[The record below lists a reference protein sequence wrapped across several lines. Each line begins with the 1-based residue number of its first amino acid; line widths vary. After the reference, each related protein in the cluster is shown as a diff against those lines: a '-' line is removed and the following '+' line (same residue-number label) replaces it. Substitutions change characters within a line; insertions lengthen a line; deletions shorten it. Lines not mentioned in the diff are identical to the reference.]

1 MYAYF
6 IGKIAYVQAD
16 SVIMEVNN
24 IGYNIKV
31 SAQTIQNLGHM
42 SGDVKLYTYTYVK
55 EDALSLFGFLTREEL
70 ELFKKMITVNGIG
83 PKGALAILSTMSV
96 DTLRFAI
103 LSGDAKSIAKSPG
116 IGAKTAE
123 RLIIDLKD
131 KISAEEVF
139 ALNTPDMPIN
149 TSGTESP
156 AKKEAIEA
164 LTALG
169 YSATDAIKAVNQ
181 VECTSDAATATE
193 EILKA
198 SLKIIMTL

>member
-1 MYAYF
+1 MYAYL
-6 IGKIAYVQAD
+6 IGEITYMQSDCV
-16 SVIMEVNN
+16 VMEVNH
-24 IGYNIKV
+24 IGYNVKV
-31 SAQTIQNLGHM
+31 SAQTIQDLGNM
-42 SGDVKLYTYTYVK
+42 SGEIKLYTYTYVK

-96 DTLRFAI
+96 DALRLAI
-103 LSGDAKSIAKSPG
+103 LSSDAKSIAKAPG

-131 KISAEEVF
+131 KI
-139 ALNTPDMPIN
+139 NTDELFSIN
-149 TSGTESP
+149 LPNATSDVSRNELP

-169 YSATDAIKAVNQ
+169 YPVSDAVKAVNR
-181 VECTSDAATATE
+181 VDCDESTSTE
-193 EILKA
+193 TILKA
-198 SLKIIMTL
+198 ALKIIISL

>member
-6 IGKIAYVQAD
+6 IGKITYMQTD
-16 SVIMEVNN
+16 SVVMEVNN

-31 SAQTIQNLGHM
+31 SAKTIEHLGRV
-42 SGDVKLYTYTYVK
+42 SGEVKLYTYTYVK
-55 EDALSLFGFLTREEL
+55 EDALALFGFMTREEL
-70 ELFKKMITVNGIG
+70 ELFQKMITVNGIG
-83 PKGALAILSTMSV
+83 PKGALAILSTLSV

-103 LSGDAKSIAKSPG
+103 LSGNSKSIAKAPG

-131 KISAEEVF
+131 KINVEDVLSPHTAESDTVGAVYE
-139 ALNTPDMPIN
+139 L
-149 TSGTESP
+149 P

-164 LTALG
+164 LSALG
-169 YSATDAIKAVNQ
+169 YSATDAMKAVNQ
-181 VECTSDAATATE
+181 VSCDENTSTE

-198 SLKIIMTL
+198 ALKIIITL

>member
-6 IGKIAYVQAD
+6 IGKIAYIQED
-16 SVIMEVNN
+16 SVVMEVNN

-31 SAQTIQNLGHM
+31 SSQTVQSLGNM
-42 SGDVKLYTYTYVK
+42 SGDVKLFTYTYVK

-103 LSGDAKSIAKSPG
+103 LSGDAKSIAKAPG

-123 RLIIDLKD
+123 RLIIDLRD
-131 KISAEEVF
+131 KISAEDVF
-139 ALNTPDMPIN
+139 AVNSADAPVVNATQEL
-149 TSGTESP
+149 P

-181 VECTSDAATATE
+181 VACDENTSTE
-193 EILKA
+193 DILKA
-198 SLKIIMTL
+198 SLKIIISL

>member
-6 IGKIAYVQAD
+6 IGKITYMTAD
-16 SVIMEVNN
+16 SVVLEVNN

-31 SAQTIQNLGHM
+31 SAQTIQNLGHL
-42 SGDVKLYTYTYVK
+42 SGEVKLYTYTYVK
-55 EDALSLFGFLTREEL
+55 EDALNLFGFLTREEL
-70 ELFKKMITVNGIG
+70 DLFKMMLTVNGIG
-83 PKGALAILSTMSV
+83 PKGALSILSTLSV

-116 IGAKTAE
+116 VGAKSAE

-131 KISAEEVF
+131 KINAEDVF
-139 ALNTPDMPIN
+139 TLN
-149 TSGTESP
+149 SSESNAVIVTQELP

-169 YSATDAIKAVNQ
+169 YSATDALKAVNQ
-181 VECTSDAATATE
+181 ITCAEDTTVE
-193 EILKA
+193 EILKQA
-198 SLKIIMTL
+198 LKVIMTL

>member
-6 IGKIAYVQAD
+6 IGRITYMTAD
-16 SVIMEVNN
+16 SVVLEVNN

-31 SAQTIQNLGHM
+31 SAQTIQNLGHL
-42 SGDVKLYTYTYVK
+42 SGEVKLYTYTYVK
-55 EDALSLFGFLTREEL
+55 EDALGLFGFLTREEL
-70 ELFKKMITVNGIG
+70 ELFKMMLTVNGIG
-83 PKGALAILSTMSV
+83 PKGALSILSTLSV

-116 IGAKTAE
+116 VGAKSAE

-131 KISAEEVF
+131 KINAEDVF
-139 ALNTPDMPIN
+139 ILN
-149 TSGTESP
+149 SSESNAAVVTQELP

-169 YSATDAIKAVNQ
+169 YSATDALKAVNQ
-181 VECTSDAATATE
+181 ITCTEDTTVE
-193 EILKA
+193 EILKQA
-198 SLKIIMTL
+198 LKVIMTL

>member
-6 IGKIAYVQAD
+6 IGDVVAMQTD
-16 SVIMEVNN
+16 SVIMEVNH

-31 SAQTIQNLGHM
+31 SSQTIQTLGQM
-42 SGDVKLYTYTYVK
+42 SGEVKIYTYTYVK

-83 PKGALAILSTMSV
+83 PKGALAILSSMSV

-103 LSGDAKSIAKSPG
+103 LSGDAKTIAKAPG

-123 RLIIDLKD
+123 RLILDLRD
-131 KISAEEVF
+131 KINIEDEF
-139 ALNTPDMPIN
+139 ALGSPVNGV
-149 TSGTESP
+149 SQQEHP
-156 AKKEAIEA
+156 AKKEAVEA

-169 YSATDAIKAVNQ
+169 YSATDALKAVNR
-181 VECTSDAATATE
+181 VVIEEDTTTE
-193 EILKA
+193 ELLKA
-198 SLKIIMTL
+198 SLKMIMTL

>member
-1 MYAYF
+1 MYAYL
-6 IGKIAYVQAD
+6 IGEITYMQSDCV
-16 SVIMEVNN
+16 VMEVNH
-24 IGYNIKV
+24 IGYNVKV
-31 SAQTIQNLGHM
+31 SAQTIQDLGNM
-42 SGDVKLYTYTYVK
+42 SGEIKLYTYTYVK

-96 DTLRFAI
+96 DALRLAI
-103 LSGDAKSIAKSPG
+103 LSSDAKSIAKAPG

-131 KISAEEVF
+131 KI
-139 ALNTPDMPIN
+139 NTDELFSIN
-149 TSGTESP
+149 LPNVTSDVSRNELP

-169 YSATDAIKAVNQ
+169 YPVSDAVKAVNR
-181 VECTSDAATATE
+181 VDCDESTSTE
-193 EILKA
+193 TILKA
-198 SLKIIMTL
+198 ALKIIISL

>member
-6 IGKIAYVQAD
+6 IGKITYMTAD
-16 SVIMEVNN
+16 SVVLEVNN

-31 SAQTIQNLGHM
+31 SAQTIQNLGHL
-42 SGDVKLYTYTYVK
+42 SGEVKLYTYTYVK
-55 EDALSLFGFLTREEL
+55 EDALGLFGFLTREEL
-70 ELFKKMITVNGIG
+70 ELFKMMLTVNGIG
-83 PKGALAILSTMSV
+83 PKGALSILSTLSV

-116 IGAKTAE
+116 VGAKSAE

-131 KISAEEVF
+131 KINAEDVF
-139 ALNTPDMPIN
+139 ILN
-149 TSGTESP
+149 SSESNAAVVTQELP

-169 YSATDAIKAVNQ
+169 YSATDALKAVNQ
-181 VECTSDAATATE
+181 ITCTEDTTVE
-193 EILKA
+193 EILKQA
-198 SLKIIMTL
+198 LKVIMTL

>member
-6 IGKIAYVQAD
+6 IGKITYIGAD
-16 SVIMEVNN
+16 SVVLETNN
-24 IGYNIKV
+24 IGFNIKV
-31 SAQTIQNLGHM
+31 SAQTIQNLGHL

-55 EDALSLFGFLTREEL
+55 EDALNLFGFLTREEL
-70 ELFKKMITVNGIG
+70 ELFKMMLTVNGIG
-83 PKGALAILSTMSV
+83 PKGALSILSTLSV

-116 IGAKTAE
+116 VGAKSAE

-131 KISAEEVF
+131 KINAEDVF
-139 ALNTPDMPIN
+139 TLNSSENNAIVVTQ
-149 TSGTESP
+149 ELP

-169 YSATDAIKAVNQ
+169 YSATDALKAVNQ
-181 VECTSDAATATE
+181 IACTEDTTVE
-193 EILKA
+193 EILKQA
-198 SLKIIMTL
+198 LKVIMTL

>member
-6 IGKIAYVQAD
+6 IGEITYVQAD
-16 SVIMEVNN
+16 SVVMEVNN

-31 SAQTIQNLGHM
+31 STQTIQNLGHM
-42 SGDVKLYTYTYVK
+42 SGEIKLYTYTYIK
-55 EDALSLFGFLTREEL
+55 EDAMSLFGFLTREEL

-83 PKGALAILSTMSV
+83 PKGALAILSTMTV
-96 DTLRFAI
+96 DALRFAI
-103 LSGDAKSIAKSPG
+103 ISGDAKSIAKAPG
-116 IGAKTAE
+116 IGSKTAE

-131 KISAEEVF
+131 KIDIQEMLQPDSK
-139 ALNTPDMPIN
+139 DMPI
-149 TSGTESP
+149 SAVSQDFP

-169 YSATDAIKAVNQ
+169 YSATDSVKAVNQ
-181 VECTSDAATATE
+181 VSCDENTTTE

-198 SLKIIMTL
+198 ALKIIMTF

>member
-6 IGKIAYVQAD
+6 IGKITYMSAD
-16 SVIMEVNN
+16 SVVLETNN

-31 SAQTIQNLGHM
+31 SAQTIQNLGHL

-55 EDALSLFGFLTREEL
+55 EDALNLFGFLTREEL
-70 ELFKKMITVNGIG
+70 ELFKMMLTVNGIG
-83 PKGALAILSTMSV
+83 PKGALSILSTLSV

-116 IGAKTAE
+116 VGAKSAE

-131 KISAEEVF
+131 KINAEDVF
-139 ALNTPDMPIN
+139 TIN
-149 TSGTESP
+149 SSESNAIVVTQELP

-169 YSATDAIKAVNQ
+169 YSATDALKAVNQ
-181 VECTSDAATATE
+181 IDCTAESTVEN
-193 EILKA
+193 ILKQA
-198 SLKIIMTL
+198 LKVIMTL